1 MKAARIWFYLKLLV
15 LFDFRSQGYFCGVYF
30 SEMGFSFLY
39 IGLYYGFLILLI
51 FLFILGF

>member
-39 IGLYYGFLILLI
+39 IGLYYGFLIFLI
-51 FLFILGF
+51 FLFILVF